1 MGVIERTRGMGRK
14 PGYWLGVGLWTCFFA
29 FALFFLF
36 WICFHSS
43 SMESWTSQLV
53 TSFFIHLTKRFRS
66 EEYFMRIKNFWSYQG
81 KFLLVKKKWLTTW
94 MARWHVCR
102 KEEYWTTCWWSG
114 KPLREVPFPSLA
126 RWTWIHC
133 RCPRQVGTPLRQH
146 YLRLCIIKNVTK
158 ELKKRVGTDS

>member
-1 MGVIERTRGMGRK
+1 
-14 PGYWLGVGLWTCFFA
+14 
-29 FALFFLF
+29 
-36 WICFHSS
+36 
-43 SMESWTSQLV
+43 
-53 TSFFIHLTKRFRS
+53 
-66 EEYFMRIKNFWSYQG
+66 MRIKNFWSYQG

-158 ELKKRVGTDS
+158 ELKKEWELIHNLLRVAFYKCSIAAKFNARQANEPVGRRNNLCQDRNLQEHKIRLIFMWSWYP